1 MLNVAC
7 MLISPIGDYGH
18 DIFAMHPPHPFAHV
32 PSDEVTNG
40 TVSVGMSAF
49 FFAEQ
54 LAAACSCKSVSWQR
68 RAIASCIF
76 KSNYCNA
83 ITFLLHVH
91 AFLFVAVT
99 MAK

>member
-7 MLISPIGDYGH
+7 VLISPIGDYGH

-49 FFAEQ
+49 FCRAAGCSVLMQIGF
-54 LAAACSCKSVSWQR
+54 LAAESNSVMH
-68 RAIASCIF
+68 F
-76 KSNYCNA
+76 
-83 ITFLLHVH
+83 
-91 AFLFVAVT
+91 
-99 MAK
+99 